1 MSGKGETLV
10 ARESAGTSGG
20 RGRVSALMA
29 FYNEMR
35 YLPGWFENVRGRVD
49 AVVLLDDGSTD
60 GGGDYASAQAEAT
73 VLLRNDPRAKTG
85 WDEPGNRRKLITAG
99 QELGADWF
107 LTIDADERVE
117 DAFWDDLDALLRWAG
132 ESGTDA
138 FKFRLREMWDSTT
151 AYRADGIWGRKTKLA
166 FFRNAGAAHDYDD
179 SAWHGEWVPMH
190 YMREGRCRE
199 VPYDLFHLKM
209 IHEADR
215 IARRDRY
222 KALDPGNKY
231 QPIGYDYLTDDR
243 GILITPLASGQS
255 YRGMPPA

>member
-1 MSGKGETLV
+1 
-10 ARESAGTSGG
+10 
-20 RGRVSALMA
+20 MA
-29 FYNEMR
+29 FYNEMK

-60 GGGDYASAQAEAT
+60 AGGDYASAQPETT
-73 VLLRNDPRAKTG
+73 VLLRNDPRVKDG

-117 DAFWDDLDALLRWAG
+117 DAFWNDLDALLRRAG

-138 FKFRLREMWDSTT
+138 FKFRLREMWNSPT
-151 AYRADGIWGRKTKLA
+151 AYRADGVWGRKTKLA
-166 FFRNAGAAHDYDD
+166 FFRNAGAAHDFDD

-199 VPYDLFHLKM
+199 IPYDLFHLKM

-255 YRGMPPA
+255 YRGMLPA